1 MRDKYHILLFVLPII
16 TVCLTA
22 LLLMSCPSMNDDKAE
37 LRQYFAESSI
47 VVDNHEGPLPVPK
60 KIVDAAL
67 MACPLWAHH
76 SLGTRPEYYVRT
88 NGYTC
93 AVWKWPIRIWDLEL
107 KQMADEFRIWVK
119 DDTAEIVPTPPFS
132 PMGNPKARPPRLK
145 ADKAV
150 AIAEL
155 KTGFPP
161 VATNVVKDVGA
172 FFRVDFFQ
180 KRIPKWD
187 TMSNSF
193 SVWVSKSDWTV
204 RGNPFSNVPTLTDA
218 EALSV
223 MLSSSGRLTYDERQP
238 VRIDR
243 VADLT
248 ILSLP
253 HKRIYRN
260 GTMSIFGYWACLWID
275 NANKKVIEGM
285 VTAD

>member
-1 MRDKYHILLFVLPII
+1 MKRENTILLFVLPII
-16 TVCLTA
+16 TVCLGA
-22 LLLMSCPSMNDDKAE
+22 LCLMSYPSKNSGNAE
-37 LRQYFAESSI
+37 LRQYFGESSI
-47 VVDNHEGPLPVPK
+47 VVDNHEGSLPVPK
-60 KIVDAAL
+60 TIVDAAL

-76 SLGTRPEYYVRT
+76 SLGTWPEYYVRT

-93 AVWKWPIRIWDLEL
+93 AVWKWPITMWDLEL
-107 KQMADEFRIWVK
+107 KRMTDEFRVWIK

-132 PMGNPKARPPRLK
+132 PMGNPKAKPPRLK

-150 AIAEL
+150 AIAEI

-187 TMSNSF
+187 TMANTF
-193 SVWVSKSDWTV
+193 SVWVSKSDWTI
-204 RGNPFSNVPTLTDA
+204 RGNPFSPIPTLTDA
-218 EALSV
+218 ESLSA
-223 MLSSSGRLTYDERQP
+223 MLSSSGRLPYDESVP

-243 VADLT
+243 VADLS

-253 HKRIYRN
+253 HKRVHRN
-260 GTMSIFGYWACLWID
+260 GTVSFFDYWACLWID
-275 NANKKVIEGM
+275 NANRKVIESM